1 MKKRLGA
8 ATIAAAMIGGAAF
21 SAGAKADPKQYS
33 ALVGVGSDTVQDV
46 FNAFANG
53 YNDGTADHLP
63 VKSSDASGN
72 RQVVSFNAINP
83 VNAADTCITG
93 KLNGPS

>member
-1 MKKRLGA
+1 MLSSSMKKRLGA

-46 FNAFANG
+46 FNAFADG
-53 YNDGTADHLP
+53 YNDGT
-63 VKSSDASGN
+63 
-72 RQVVSFNAINP
+72 
-83 VNAADTCITG
+83 DTT
-93 KLNGPS
+93 